1 MIKGYAIEV
10 KDLTKVYNNQK
21 KIALD
26 RINLRIP
33 YGSIFGL
40 LGPNGAGKSSFIN
53 ILAGLTNKTDGVV
66 KICDIDID
74 KKPKTCRGAI
84 GVVPQEINIDPFF
97 TPIEILNIQA
107 GFFGVPSKNKQ
118 KNNLKI
124 LNELNLLEKAS
135 AYSRSLSGGMKR
147 RLMVAKAI
155 VHNPN
160 VLVLDEPTAGV
171 DVELRKKLWT
181 YIKKLNANGITII
194 LTTHYLEEA
203 EELCDHIAIIN
214 NGKLVACDSKEKL
227 LNLIDM
233 KELLIEFDQDL
244 KEIPVALKKFVVS
257 KKKKTLLL
265 RYSKNK
271 MNTGKIMKIISKS
284 RLEILDL
291 STRETDLEEIFLKLL
306 RK

>member
-135 AYSRSLSGGMKR
+135 AY
-147 RLMVAKAI
+147 
-155 VHNPN
+155 
-160 VLVLDEPTAGV
+160 
-171 DVELRKKLWT
+171 
-181 YIKKLNANGITII
+181 
-194 LTTHYLEEA
+194 
-203 EELCDHIAIIN
+203 
-214 NGKLVACDSKEKL
+214 
-227 LNLIDM
+227 
-233 KELLIEFDQDL
+233 
-244 KEIPVALKKFVVS
+244 
-257 KKKKTLLL
+257 
-265 RYSKNK
+265 
-271 MNTGKIMKIISKS
+271 
-284 RLEILDL
+284 
-291 STRETDLEEIFLKLL
+291 
-306 RK
+306 